1 MKNGNQP
8 INARVAFDKNGLIT
22 SDFDEYN
29 GLTKREYFAIM
40 ALQGLLANP
49 KQSKHTSNVFIRI
62 AQLFFP
68 LITLQWCSSNADD
81 MSRDAIRQADE
92 LLKQLENQNP

>member
-29 GLTKREYFAIM
+29 GLTKREYFAALAMQATDLELYAKSYGHKWAEEVAKDSVKM
-40 ALQGLLANP
+40 A
-49 KQSKHTSNVFIRI
+49 
-62 AQLFFP
+62 
-68 LITLQWCSSNADD
+68 
-81 MSRDAIRQADE
+81 DA
-92 LLKQLENQNP
+92 LLKQLENQTP